1 MKVKQIIKIVLL
13 VLTLVALTNTV
24 SKAEQISYNQESPN
38 LKIAD
43 IDISK
48 EDLSEIYDGD
58 KGTTYNTV
66 GGKIIGLVQYL
77 CYAAAVIVLVY
88 KGVQFMYKAPDA
100 KAELKKELISYAVGA
115 LILFAIGTFIKIIG
129 SIALN
134 DLF

>member
-1 MKVKQIIKIVLL
+1 MKVKQIIKIMLL
-13 VLTLVALTNTV
+13 VFTLIVLTNTV
-24 SKAEQISYNQESPN
+24 SKAEQISYNQESPD

-48 EDLSEIYDGD
+48 EDLSEIYEGD
-58 KGTTYNTV
+58 KGSTYDTV

-77 CYAAAVIVLVY
+77 CYGVAVIILVY
-88 KGVQFMYKAPDA
+88 KGVQFMLKAPEA
-100 KAELKKELISYAVGA
+100 KAELKKELVSYAVGA
-115 LILFAIGTFIKIIG
+115 LILFAIGSFIKIIG

>member
-1 MKVKQIIKIVLL
+1 MKVRQIIKIVLL
-13 VLTLVALTNTV
+13 VFTLIVLTNTV
-24 SKAEQISYNQESPN
+24 SKAEQISYSQESPS

-58 KGTTYNTV
+58 KGDSYNTV

-77 CYAAAVIVLVY
+77 CYATAVIVLVY
-88 KGVQFMYKAPDA
+88 KGVQLMYKAPDA
-100 KAELKKELISYAVGA
+100 KAEVKKELISYAVGA

>member
-24 SKAEQISYNQESPN
+24 SKAEQISYSQESPN

-58 KGTTYNTV
+58 KGDTYNTV

>member
-88 KGVQFMYKAPDA
+88 KGVQFMYKSPDA

>member
-1 MKVKQIIKIVLL
+1 MKAKQIIKIMLL
-13 VLTLVALTNTV
+13 VFTLVLLTNTV
-24 SKAEQISYNQESPN
+24 SKAEQVSYNQESPY

-48 EDLSEIYDGD
+48 EDLSEIYEGD
-58 KGTTYNTV
+58 KGSTYNNV
-66 GGKIIGLVQYL
+66 GGKIIGIVQYI
-77 CYAAAVIVLVY
+77 CYGAAVIILIY

-100 KAELKKELISYAVGA
+100 KAELKKELINYVVGA

>member
-24 SKAEQISYNQESPN
+24 SKAKQISYNQESPN

-88 KGVQFMYKAPDA
+88 KGVQFMYKSPDA

>member
-58 KGTTYNTV
+58 KGNTYNTV

-88 KGVQFMYKAPDA
+88 KGVQFMYKSPDA

>member
-58 KGTTYNTV
+58 KGDSYNTV

>member
-1 MKVKQIIKIVLL
+1 MKIKHIMKVVILIFIFVLL
-13 VLTLVALTNTV
+13 TSTISSAV
-24 SKAEQISYNQESPN
+24 QINYNQESEV

-48 EDLSEIYDGD
+48 NELSGIYGPQ
-58 KGTTYNTV
+58 GQTYNNV
-66 GGKIIGLVQYL
+66 GGKIISIVQYI
-77 CYAAAVIVLVY
+77 CYGVAVIVLIY
-88 KGVQFMYKAPDA
+88 KGVQFMTKAPEG
-100 KAELKKELISYAVGA
+100 KAEIKKELVSCAIGA

>member
-24 SKAEQISYNQESPN
+24 SKAEQISYNQESPD

-48 EDLSEIYDGD
+48 EDLSEIYEGD
-58 KGTTYNTV
+58 KGSTYDTV

-77 CYAAAVIVLVY
+77 CYGVAVIILVY
-88 KGVQFMYKAPDA
+88 KF
-100 KAELKKELISYAVGA
+100 
-115 LILFAIGTFIKIIG
+115 
-129 SIALN
+129 
-134 DLF
+134 